1 MDKIFARNF
10 LIFSFLVTLC
20 ISGMGY
26 IIVSG
31 DVEIGR
37 TGDWINHN
45 QKVIIESE
53 EQSALIHAMVASQRG
68 FMLSGDPSFLER
80 YEVQKK
86 SFSDNLARLTAMT
99 KDNPAQ
105 TSRLEELRGYFVSF
119 TQTLEDRAS
128 AFTPSPR
135 AEVLERV
142 EIVDGIKSNILRVND
157 AVLREEYGILQQ
169 RIALVER
176 KKDQYFSTLMFGG
189 VACGVVLLLLN
200 GFLLSA
206 HTGRTRA
213 ERSLLAAE
221 ERLALAMEGTND
233 GIFDWDLRTGK
244 VFYSGPFFKM
254 LGYDRAAHTGSLE
267 DMMALVHP
275 EDDEKVRAHIDNYVN
290 GRLSEF
296 MVVFRM
302 KHDSGRWIW
311 INSRAR
317 GVFDNNGRAL
327 RLVGAHADIT
337 YMKQYE
343 ETLRQEKEKA
353 ERANQAKTDFLAHMS
368 HEIRTPLTAIGGI
381 AEILNSPTQQL
392 SDKQRQ
398 LVRTLLTS
406 TSSLKD
412 LVNDILDFSKI
423 ENGDIELDID
433 TFALGEM
440 CEHIISMMSV
450 QAREK
455 GLAFSF
461 DYDSV
466 QNVQMVGDD
475 LRIRQIVVNLLGN
488 AMKFTD
494 EGSVNVT
501 AYQDSVEGQPVLCVD
516 VTDTG
521 IGIAAENLDV
531 VFERFKQGDA
541 SVSRRYGG
549 TGLGL
554 PISRNLARLMGGDIT
569 VHSEYG
575 KGSTFSLKLP
585 LKIAE
590 MGEEEED
597 SRSVDSNVSQKL
609 NDKIRAA
616 LSNES
621 RILLVEDYEGN
632 IVVLGFVLDDI
643 GCAYDVAR
651 TGKEALELWHRN
663 HYDIILMDIQMPE
676 MDGFS
681 ATAAIRRAEEEGSLD
696 RTPIIGMTAHALVG
710 DKAKCIEAGMDAYLP
725 KPIVEADLKQK
736 ILYFLRTA
744 RKVA

>member
-1 MDKIFARNF
+1 MFARNF

-20 ISGMGY
+20 ISAMGY

-37 TGDWINHN
+37 TSDWINHT

-68 FMLSGDPSFLER
+68 YMLSGEESFLDR

-86 SFSDNLARLTAMT
+86 SFSDNLARLTSMT
-99 KDNPAQ
+99 QDNPAQ
-105 TSRLEELRGYFVSF
+105 TSRLEELRGYFVNF
-119 TQTLEDRAS
+119 TQMLEERAAAYNPVPQS
-128 AFTPSPR
+128 EIMKQV
-135 AEVLERV
+135 EV
-142 EIVDGIKSNILRVND
+142 IDGVKNNILRVND
-157 AVLREEYGILQQ
+157 AVLGEEYRVLQQ
-169 RIALVER
+169 RIELVEQ

-200 GFLLSA
+200 GFLLNA

-221 ERLALAMEGTND
+221 ERLALAMEGTHD

-254 LGYDRAAHTGSLE
+254 LGYERASNVGSLE
-267 DMMALVHP
+267 DMMGLVHP
-275 EDDEKVRAHIDNYVN
+275 EDDERVRAHIENYVS

-296 MVVFRM
+296 IIVFRM

-317 GVFDNNGRAL
+317 GVFDNTGRAL

-353 ERANQAKTDFLAHMS
+353 ERANHAKTDFLAHMS

-381 AEILNSPTQQL
+381 AEILNNPNQPL
-392 SDKQRQ
+392 NDKQKQ

-406 TSSLKD
+406 TTSLKD

-433 TFALGEM
+433 SFSFRAM
-440 CEHIISMMSV
+440 CEQIISMMSV

-461 DYDSV
+461 DYESV
-466 QNVQMVGDD
+466 LSLQMMGDD
-475 LRIRQIVVNLLGN
+475 LRIRQIIVNLLGN

-501 AYQDSVEGQPVLCVD
+501 AYQDTIEGRPVLCVD

-521 IGIAAENLDV
+521 IGIAPENMDV

-554 PISRNLARLMGGDIT
+554 PISQNLARLMGGDIT
-569 VHSEYG
+569 VRSEQG

-585 LKIAE
+585 LKIADMADDE
-590 MGEEEED
+590 KSG
-597 SRSVDSNVSQKL
+597 VDSSNISQKL

-616 LSNES
+616 LGNES

-632 IVVLGFVLDDI
+632 IVVLGFVLEDI

-651 TGKEALELWHRN
+651 TGKEALEMWEKN
-663 HYDIILMDIQMPE
+663 HYDIVLMDIQMPV

-681 ATAAIRRAEEEGSLD
+681 ATAAIRRAEEEGKLE

-710 DKAKCIEAGMDAYLP
+710 DKDKCIEAGMDAYLP

-736 ILYFLRTA
+736 ILYFLRTG